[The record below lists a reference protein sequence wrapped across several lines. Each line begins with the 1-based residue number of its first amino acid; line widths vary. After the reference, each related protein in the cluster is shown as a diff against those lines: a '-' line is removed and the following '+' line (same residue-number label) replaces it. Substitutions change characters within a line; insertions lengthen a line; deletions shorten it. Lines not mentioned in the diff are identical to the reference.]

1 MGALADFNALK
12 ASIENGKP
20 YPYIKNSITTA
31 SARWMSFWT
40 ATPNAGA
47 TPSTAAACN
56 ANTTGA
62 LLQEPKLST
71 LTSSFF
77 PVQADLSV
85 QTSAFTSLILVDR
98 LTHQGGL
105 SGTAT
110 AIQTTNLP
118 TAALP
123 RYTDGE
129 GVMAALEIYSALGTA
144 IVTATASYTNQAGTS
159 GRTTKPVV
167 LGGSSDNTSS
177 RFIPLPLQDDDTG
190 IRSVESV
197 TPTGSTAATGNYGVT
212 LFKPLLLFPNFS
224 QPTEAVQARTFNA
237 LIGGHGSCP
246 EIMDDAC
253 LQLLGL
259 SNSTVLGVTNGV
271 LILAEA

>member
-12 ASIENGKP
+12 ASIEKGKA
-20 YPYIKNSITTA
+20 YPYIKNSITTN

-47 TPSTAAACN
+47 APTTAAACN
-56 ANTTGA
+56 ANTVGA
-62 LLQEPKLST
+62 LLQEPKLTT
-71 LTSSFF
+71 LANSFYL
-77 PVQADLSV
+77 VQADLAV
-85 QTSAFTSLILVDR
+85 QTSAFTSLILADR
-98 LTHQGGL
+98 LSHQGGL

-110 AIQTTNLP
+110 ATLTTNLP

-129 GVMAALEIYSALGTA
+129 GVMAALEVYSSLGTIA
-144 IVTATASYTNQAGTS
+144 ITATLSYTNQAGVS
-159 GRTTKPVV
+159 GRTSKPVV
-167 LGGSSDNTSS
+167 IGGASDSTIS
-177 RFIPLPLQDDDTG
+177 RFFPVSLQDDDTG

-197 TPTGSTAATGNYGVT
+197 TPTTSTASGTYGVT
-212 LFKPLLLFPNFS
+212 LFKPLMLFPSFS
-224 QPTEAVQARTFNA
+224 QPAEAVQARTFNS
-237 LIGGHGSCP
+237 LIGGHGCCP

-253 LQLLGL
+253 LQLIGL